1 MNTDE
6 VNQELTYYANQI
18 RSGLFWI
25 TKEEQDD
32 LLNKV
37 NQVNKTELNKGN
49 LALLSSI
56 FNWELN

>member
-1 MNTDE
+1 MTIEE
-6 VNQELTYYANQI
+6 VDLELSYYSSQI

-32 LLNKV
+32 LLDKV

-56 FNWELN
+56 FNWELY

>member
-1 MNTDE
+1 MTIEE
-6 VNQELTYYANQI
+6 VDLELSYYSSQI

-32 LLNKV
+32 LLDKV
-37 NQVNKTELNKGN
+37 NQVNKTELNQGN

-56 FNWELN
+56 FNWELI

>member
-1 MNTDE
+1 MTIEEIDL
-6 VNQELTYYANQI
+6 ELSYYSSQI
-18 RSGLFWI
+18 RSGIFWI

>member
-1 MNTDE
+1 MTIEE
-6 VNQELTYYANQI
+6 VDLELSYYSSQI

-32 LLNKV
+32 LLDKV